1 MGKVEARKQQGLYAE
16 ALAELARIYT
26 YALTGEEMASYYT
39 QRALC
44 GYLAGEY
51 DLSLTTTEEAR
62 FYLTDPEALSLLT
75 LIEALS
81 AGEKGDWERS
91 ERAAMTWLE
100 SQPDGE
106 NRKEELAA
114 LYDSAPKMRNPMTA
128 WALNFIPGLGYFYA
142 GEFGKGAISMLV
154 SGALATFAVS
164 EMVVGEWLSGWI
176 VGCGSLSTPYIV
188 GQERAKMLT
197 NERNT
202 RLLATHN
209 DLIRKLLL
217 EE

>member
-1 MGKVEARKQQGLYAE
+1 MGKVEARKQQGLYDE
-16 ALAELARIYT
+16 ALAELSRIYT
-26 YALTGEEMASYYT
+26 YALGSEEMVTYYT

-62 FYLTDPEALSLLT
+62 FYITDPEALSLLS

-81 AGEKGDWERS
+81 AGEKGEWERS

-100 SQPDGE
+100 DQPNGTE
-106 NRKEELAA
+106 RKAQLAELYA
-114 LYDSAPKMRNPMTA
+114 SAPKMRNPMVA
-128 WALNFIPGLGYFYA
+128 WYLSLIPGVGQFYS
-142 GEFGKGAISMLV
+142 GEVGKGLISLLIN
-154 SGALATFAVS
+154 GALGTFAVT
-164 EMVVGEWLSGWI
+164 EALAGQWLSGWI
-176 VGCGSLSTPYIV
+176 VGCGSLGTSYFV

-197 NERNT
+197 EERNS